1 MKAETKELLHNLLF
15 TRVQEQYG
23 LKSPHDVSHS
33 FNITGPQEEK
43 LLGAVQSKVSFLTK
57 INLLPVTDMIGEKI
71 FAGTQQGITG
81 RMKDGRFRRRIG
93 ENGAKYQLVETD
105 SGIIIPW
112 QKLDMW
118 ARYRD
123 RFLMLYSEFVQRQ
136 IALDMLT
143 IGWRGTSIA
152 ASTDI
157 DGNPLLQDVN
167 KGWMQWMRD
176 NRPENVMADGAE
188 AGVISIFGDGADYGN
203 LDQLAY
209 DLKQG
214 LGDIHRDRGD
224 LVFLVGSDLV
234 AKEADII
241 SKMHGLTP
249 TERGATKQHEL
260 MGTFGGLPAITPPNF
275 PSRGAVITPLD
286 NLSIYTQTGSLR
298 RKIKDD
304 DDLKGLIDS
313 FYRNEGY
320 VVEDETAFVGI
331 EFDNVVF
338 PEERDGGSISVSG
351 VSVSPAAPS
360 VVVGATVQMTA
371 AITPDNATDKSGVWL
386 SSAEAIATVDDSG
399 LVTGIAAG
407 TAEVSFTTT
416 DGDKNAGETVTVT
429 AA

>member
-1 MKAETKELLHNLLF
+1 MKAETKKLLNSLLF
-15 TRVQEQYG
+15 TRVAKQFG
-23 LKSPHDVSHS
+23 LESPQDARHE

-57 INLLPVTDMIGEKI
+57 INLLPVTDVIGEKV

-123 RFLMLYSEFVQRQ
+123 RFLTLYSEFVQRQ

-143 IGWRGTSIA
+143 IGWRGTSV
-152 ASTDI
+152 ASTTDI
-157 DGNPLLQDVN
+157 DGNPLLEDVN

-176 NRPENVMADGAE
+176 NLPENIMEEGDVS
-188 AGVISIFGDGADYGN
+188 GVISIFGDGADFAN

-209 DLKQG
+209 SMKQG

-234 AKEADII
+234 AKEADIV

-275 PSRGAVITPLD
+275 PARGAVITPLD

-304 DDLKGLIDS
+304 DDLKGLVDS
-313 FYRNEGY
+313 YYRNEGY

-331 EFDNVVF
+331 EFANVVF
-338 PEERDGGSISVSG
+338 PEERSGSTVSVSG
-351 VSVSPAAPS
+351 VTVSPVAPS
-360 VVVGATVQMTA
+360 VVVGGTVQLSA
-371 AITPDNATDKSGVWL
+371 SVAPEGATDKTGEWL
-386 SSAEAIATVDDSG
+386 SSDEAVATVDETG
-399 LVTGIAAG
+399 LVSGEAEG
-407 TAEVSFTTT
+407 SAEVSFVTT
-416 DGDKNAGETVTVT
+416 DGDHSDSQTVTVT

>member
-1 MKAETKELLHNLLF
+1 MKAETKKLLHSQLF

-23 LKSPHDVSHS
+23 LESPHDVSHA

-57 INLLPVTDMIGEKI
+57 INLLPVTDVIGEKV

-123 RFLMLYSEFVQRQ
+123 RFLTLYSEFVQRQ

-143 IGWRGTSIA
+143 IGWRGTSVA

-176 NRPENVMADGAE
+176 NLPENIMADGAE

-338 PEERDGGSISVSG
+338 PEERSGASISVSG
-351 VSVSPAAPS
+351 VTVLPGDPS
-360 VVVGATVQMTA
+360 VAVGATVQMTVD
-371 AITPDNATDKSGVWL
+371 ITPEGATDKTGVWA
-386 SSAEAIATVDDSG
+386 SSDETVATVDETG
-399 LVTGIAAG
+399 LVTGVAAG
-407 TAEVSFTTT
+407 ETDVSFTSN
-416 DGDKNAGETVTVT
+416 DGGKSDSETVTVT
-429 AA
+429 A